1 VVITGLSG
9 SGKSTALKALEDQGF
24 YAVDNLPAELLP
36 SFVDLPLEHAG
47 DPLRAALVM
56 DLRTSRFVELFQPMV
71 DRLAG
76 QGRQLELLFLEAT
89 DEVLIR
95 RFSQTRRGHPLADD
109 GDATLDRGIARE
121 RKLLRPIRARASVVL
136 DTTHFNLHQL
146 RQAVGELYRH
156 LAPPAAL
163 NVNLMSFG
171 YKYGLPHEADL
182 VMDVRFL
189 PNPYYV
195 AELKP
200 LDGRN
205 RAVVDYVCEDG
216 SAELFLNR
224 FKDLLAMLLPRY
236 LREGKSQLTVAIGCT
251 GGRHRSVVVSEWLA
265 ARLQAPD
272 CRVSLRHRDVELG

>member
-9 SGKSTALKALEDQGF
+9 SGKSTALKALEDLGF

-36 SFVDLPLEHAG
+36 SFVQIPLEHAG
-47 DPLRAALVM
+47 EPLRAALVM

-71 DRLAG
+71 DRLTG
-76 QGRQLELLFLEAT
+76 LGHRLELLFLEAT

-109 GDATLDRGIARE
+109 GDAALDQGIARE
-121 RKLLRPIRARASVVL
+121 RKLLRPIRARASVVM
-136 DTTHFNLHQL
+136 DTTHFNVHQL
-146 RQAVGELYRH
+146 RQAVGELYRG
-156 LAPPAAL
+156 LAPAAQL
-163 NVNLMSFG
+163 NVNLLSFG

-195 AELKP
+195 EELKP
-200 LDGRN
+200 LDGREQP
-205 RAVVDYVCEDG
+205 VVDYVCEDG
-216 SAELFLNR
+216 TAEVFLKR

-236 LREGKSQLTVAIGCT
+236 LREGKSQLTIAIGCT
-251 GGRHRSVVVSEWLA
+251 GGRHRSVVVSEWLS
-265 ARLQAPD
+265 RHLEAPG
-272 CRVSLRHRDVELG
+272 CRVSLRHRDVDLG